1 MNELITY
8 TVYHTET
15 DKVVATGLSKEVLL
29 NLIERMVY
37 EKVVTNI
44 FLPAYVESKITTRDT
59 VDIDRLIEDIESQ
72 GVLYFRH
79 TWHAGG

>member
-8 TVYHTET
+8 TVFHTET
-15 DKVVATGLSKEVLL
+15 DKVVASGLSKEVLL

-37 EKVVTNI
+37 EKIVTNI
-44 FLPAYVESKITTRDT
+44 FLPAYVESKITPKDT

-79 TWHAGG
+79 TWHVG